1 MDAAA
6 NLLGGPG
13 GLNGPQLA
21 LGAFI
26 LFCRIGA
33 CLMLAPGFSSTQI
46 PTQVRLFIA
55 LAATLSLAPLLIGRL
70 PAALLSEEPVPAL
83 RAMATELLIGGSI
96 GLLARIF
103 MIALETMAVASAT
116 GLGLANPFGV
126 EIEPDEALP
135 PLVTLIT
142 MAATALIFATDLH
155 WEVLRGLVA
164 SYSVIPASDTFD
176 PAFSLRHISDVLVDT
191 FRIALRICSP
201 FIIYAIIVHLAVS
214 IINRLTPQIAIFY
227 ISTPF
232 VIAGGLFL
240 LYFTIKSLLG
250 EFMTGFSS
258 WLISG

>member
-6 NLLGGPG
+6 SLPG
-13 GLNGPQLA
+13 GFDGPQLA

-33 CLMLAPGFSSTQI
+33 CLMLAPGFSSVQI

-55 LAATLSLAPLLIGRL
+55 LAVTLSLTPLLIGRL
-70 PAALLSEEPVPAL
+70 PTRLLTDEPVPAL
-83 RAMATELLIGGSI
+83 RTMGTELLIGGSI

-155 WEVLRGLVA
+155 WEVLRGIVA
-164 SYSVIPASDTFD
+164 SYSAIPASDTFD

-201 FIIYAIIVHLAVS
+201 FILYAIIVNLAVS

-232 VIAGGLFL
+232 VIAGGLLL

-250 EFMTGFSS
+250 EFIAGFTV